1 MYDPPDMTEL
11 VTAVREFLEEQ
22 ALPRL
27 EGRTAFHARVAANA
41 LAIVERQ
48 LSLGPAAEAAEHARL
63 CELLGRGAGEA
74 NLESLNRD
82 LCKRIRDGQLGIHS
96 PGLTEHLRRTTL
108 DKLAVDQP
116 RYSGYR
122 RAVSGND

>member
-1 MYDPPDMTEL
+1 MYDPPDLGEL

-22 ALPRL
+22 AMPQL

-48 LSLGPAAEAAEHARL
+48 LSLGPAAEAAEQERL
-63 CELLGRGAGEA
+63 ASLLGAEGSLEELTRELCRRIRSGELGRDDDELLA
-74 NLESLNRD
+74 
-82 LCKRIRDGQLGIHS
+82 
-96 PGLTEHLRRTTL
+96 HLRRTTL

-116 RYSGYR
+116 RYSAYR
-122 RAVSGND
+122 RATLRED